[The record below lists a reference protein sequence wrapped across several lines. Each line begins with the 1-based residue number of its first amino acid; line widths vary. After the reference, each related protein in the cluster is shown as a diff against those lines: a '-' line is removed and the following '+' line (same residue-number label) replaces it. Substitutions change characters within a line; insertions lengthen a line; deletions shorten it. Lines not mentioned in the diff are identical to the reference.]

1 MNPSKVPK
9 KAKIRG
15 GEIKNSKQSKD
26 FRLHSSAQKI
36 NKKVLTFKKSSK
48 NKHLVETFNV
58 KARLQSLLR
67 MCQKCKQM

>member
-15 GEIKNSKQSKD
+15 GIKNSKQSKD

-58 KARLQSLLR
+58 KVSTKTYLKMFL
-67 MCQKCKQM
+67 MP